1 MASGTIKSSAI
12 ERFNIGRIS
21 SAQTD
26 FIGYGVYDADKNT
39 VRVYLEARG
48 TAVSSTNLSA
58 AIAEKYRPK
67 ANASLIGVVNGSP
80 CSCGM
85 STAGVIYQNLTSSS
99 TSAFV
104 TGEYSL

>member
-12 ERFNIGRIS
+12 ERFDIPKVS
-21 SAQTD
+21 TAQTD
-26 FIGYGVYDADKNT
+26 FVGYGMYDADKNT

-48 TAVSSTNLSA
+48 TAVSGINLSG

-67 ANASLIGVVNGSP
+67 ANAYLVGVVNGSP
-80 CSCGM
+80 CTCVM
-85 STAGVIYQNLTSSS
+85 STAGIISQTLTGSS

-104 TGEYSL
+104 IGEYTL